1 MQNKK
6 QNPKQDPNKSGQ
18 HNQPE
23 NFDWK
28 RAGKT
33 SFVWLMIIFGA
44 VYVSGL
50 LTETGKKEIEIEYTE
65 YRKYLDNGDIQ
76 KGVIMGDVFH
86 GEFKVPQTLDTPIGG
101 QLNEIT
107 HFKLTLPFVDREN
120 TEEWDAAGLDYTF
133 KEKTIDWTGYL
144 LNMLPWILLLGF
156 WFFMIRRMQGGA
168 GGIGGIFKFGKSR
181 AALWTSDQPRVT
193 FKDVAGCEEAKEE
206 LKEVI
211 DFLKNP
217 KRFQKLG
224 AQVPRGAL
232 LVGPPGT
239 GKTLLARAIA
249 GEAAVPFYSISGA
262 DFVEMFVGVGASRV
276 RDLFE
281 QAKKSSPCIVF
292 IDEMDAVGR
301 QRGAGIGGGHDER
314 EQTLNALLVEMDG
327 FDNSQN
333 VIVIAAT
340 NRPDVLDPALL
351 RPGRFDRQIVVDVP
365 DIRGRLGIFKVH
377 TKKVVINHR
386 KVDLELLAKGTPG
399 MVGADIANIVN
410 EAALLAARKRKKSI
424 DMDDFEEAKDKVMMG
439 VQRKSMI
446 LSDEEKEV
454 TSYHEAGHALVAI
467 RTKGADPVH
476 KITIIP
482 RGRALGF
489 TMQLP
494 IDEKHGYTR
503 NYVEGR
509 LAILMGGRSAEMLI
523 FNQMT
528 TGAGND
534 IEQAT
539 QIARKMVTEWGMS
552 DLLGPMTFGKK
563 NEEIFLG
570 REIQSHRDYSEVT
583 ARMIDEEISRIVRYS
598 QRMADKIL
606 QKDIDILHRLA
617 QELLKYETI
626 DADDLKKILKG
637 NKLTRP
643 INGQVKPRNQRKP
656 RRRRTKKT
664 SPGNGSQNQTRQ
676 PTTTNQSKKRGKSK
690 PNQSRKKPEVKS

>member
-76 KGVIMGDVFH
+76 KGIIMGDVFH

-217 KRFQKLG
+217 KRYQKLG
-224 AQVPRGAL
+224 AQVPKGAL

-249 GEAAVPFYSISGA
+249 GEAVVPFYSISGA

-386 KVDLELLAKGTPG
+386 KVDLESLAKGTPG